1 MWPGDGVGLAD
12 LHIVTEI
19 VLEWLRVLDTF
30 ISRVYFIILFF

>member
-19 VLEWLRVLDTF
+19 VLEWLSVLDIF
-30 ISRVYFIILFF
+30 ISQVHFIVLFF

>member
-1 MWPGDGVGLAD
+1 MWSGDGVGLAD

-19 VLEWLRVLDTF
+19 VLEWLRVLDIF